1 VSEPKPKSFE
11 ISKWAVWEANLWVRA
26 NKGAAGVDEQSV
38 AEFER
43 DLKGNLYKL
52 WNRLSSGSYMPPP
65 VRAVEIPKRVC
76 NQPAGW
82 GTPYGHGR
90 CKLHGGAT
98 PTHLRAAQR
107 REAERAVAS
116 LGLPR
121 EVEPHTALLEE
132 VHRAAGHVAWL
143 AEVVGQLDQSQIVH
157 GITRTVQAAD
167 GTRTVE
173 ARATV
178 NVWVRL
184 YQEWHD
190 RLVRV
195 AKTAIDAGVE
205 ERQVRLAEAQAQ
217 RLAAVIRAILTDLG
231 YDLEEEN
238 VRKVVRLR
246 LLEGGKA

>member
-11 ISKWAVWEANLWVRA
+11 ISKWAAWEAYLRVRA

-43 DLKGNLYKL
+43 GLKGNLYKL

-107 REAERAVAS
+107 REAERGVAS

-121 EVEPHTALLEE
+121 EVEPHTGQASAL
-132 VHRAAGHVAWL
+132 VHRALRAARGPGGARRAESPDAGL
-143 AEVVGQLDQSQIVH
+143 AY
-157 GITRTVQAAD
+157 
-167 GTRTVE
+167 GTLSGAGVLSRVRSRSTIRRGE
-173 ARATV
+173 AVPSSRPRIAI
-178 NVWVRL
+178 
-184 YQEWHD
+184 EIASP
-190 RLVRV
+190 V
-195 AKTAIDAGVE
+195 AKSVAPTPNVNAVMLAMSTASPV
-205 ERQVRLAEAQAQ
+205 
-217 RLAAVIRAILTDLG
+217 TST
-231 YDLEEEN
+231 
-238 VRKVVRLR
+238 KP
-246 LLEGGKA
+246 

>member
-1 VSEPKPKSFE
+1 VSA
-11 ISKWAVWEANLWVRA
+11 ISR
-26 NKGAAGVDEQSV
+26 
-38 AEFER
+38 
-43 DLKGNLYKL
+43 
-52 WNRLSSGSYMPPP
+52 P
-65 VRAVEIPKRVC
+65 
-76 NQPAGW
+76 
-82 GTPYGHGR
+82 
-90 CKLHGGAT
+90 GGAPRT
-98 PTHLRAAQR
+98 GTAAASCTAALRRPTSERPSAGK
-107 REAERAVAS
+107 AERAVAS

-246 LLEGGKA
+246 LLEGARREPSPCERMASGRGQHRR